1 SRYASASPLIPPPDR
16 NRNSRRSQKFLLQR
30 CDIAH
35 LPGGGRPSGRPAA
48 GPEGP
53 ALRTPFASPARPGLN
68 ARPYA
73 LVGDGLQAVP
83 TVRSPH
89 IQKLVEVQ
97 DDVREGVERLR
108 LDERRAD
115 SDLLIGW
122 RTRER
127 NSIRELHLR
136 LR

>member
-1 SRYASASPLIPPPDR
+1 EREPADPAAGSKQEFAPIPEISAAAMRHSSFP
-16 NRNSRRSQKFLLQR
+16 R
-30 CDIAH
+30 CGRAF
-35 LPGGGRPSGRPAA
+35 RPSRAA

-53 ALRTPFASPARPGLN
+53 VLRTPFASPARPGLN